1 MQKIRAYIFG
11 KNKKKFI
18 KQLKDKMS
26 FKSCSN
32 LNTAIKKIFKDI
44 KSSKIKKHNVILFSP
59 SSASFDNF
67 KNFEERGKYFNNQIK
82 KQINAKY

>member
-1 MQKIRAYIFG
+1 
-11 KNKKKFI
+11 
-18 KQLKDKMS
+18 MS

-67 KNFEERGKYFNNQIK
+67 KNFEERGKYLNNQIK